1 MCHLSV
7 PCCPSRNSTRNPPAI
22 HAQANPTLRP
32 RPCPPPCSVFRLGFF
47 SSRNSNTQK
56 AKAKTP
62 NTHTPPAR
70 SGLLFLPLPCGV
82 FGGVTI
88 HPQSTHNPRTSNPD
102 LAPEAS
108 PSSLLGVSPWLF
120 FLPQF
125 QHTKS
130 QGKNTEHPH
139 TARKVGFAFS
149 PAPIRLV
156 RGCWGCESKW
166 WCDWNRF
173 LPWQRFFPPAE
184 PPFMALVLVASLCG
198 SLAAAAAAALS
209 LCW

>member
-32 RPCPPPCSVFRLGFF
+32 RPCPPPCSVLSPWLF
-47 SSRNSNTQK
+47 SSRIFNPQK

-62 NTHTPPAR
+62 NTLTPPAR

-88 HPQSTHNPRTSNPD
+88 HPQSTRNPRTSKPD
-102 LAPEAS
+102 LAPEAM
-108 PSSLLGVSPWLF
+108 PSSLLGAFALAF
-120 FLPQF
+120 FLPHF
-125 QHTKS
+125 QPAKS
-130 QGKNTEHPH
+130 QGENTEHPH
-139 TARKVGFAFS
+139 TARKVGFAFP

-156 RGCWGCESKW
+156 RKCWGCEYK
-166 WCDWNRF
+166 
-173 LPWQRFFPPAE
+173 
-184 PPFMALVLVASLCG
+184 
-198 SLAAAAAAALS
+198 
-209 LCW
+209 

>member
-1 MCHLSV
+1 MCHLSLLG
-7 PCCPSRNSTRNPPAI
+7 CPSRNSLPQSTRNPPAI

-32 RPCPPPCSVFRLGFF
+32 RPCPPPCLVLSPWLFPSHIFLP
-47 SSRNSNTQK
+47 QK

-70 SGLLFLPLPCGV
+70 SGLLIHPLPCGV

-88 HPQSTHNPRTSNPD
+88 HPQSTRNPRTSKPD
-102 LAPEAS
+102 LAPEAK

-139 TARKVGFAFS
+139 TARKVGFAFP
-149 PAPIRLV
+149 PAPIRHV
-156 RGCWGCESKW
+156 RGCWGCEYK
-166 WCDWNRF
+166 
-173 LPWQRFFPPAE
+173 
-184 PPFMALVLVASLCG
+184 
-198 SLAAAAAAALS
+198 
-209 LCW
+209 